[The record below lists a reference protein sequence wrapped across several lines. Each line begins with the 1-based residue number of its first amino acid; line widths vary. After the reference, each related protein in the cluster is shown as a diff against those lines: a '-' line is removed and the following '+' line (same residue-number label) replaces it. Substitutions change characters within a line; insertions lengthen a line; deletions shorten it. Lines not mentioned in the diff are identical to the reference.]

1 MSTHYQ
7 TMRKPGPSRAL
18 TAGVGVVLAVA
29 VVLVSLAATHVFD
42 HHTTTPAA
50 SQSGGQVAPNG
61 SAAAGGQ
68 GQVTPSGS
76 SGSHPV
82 APSAAVKTLQQEL
95 AQLNYYEGSIDG
107 IMGPQTVQAIQ
118 DLQRQAGLS
127 QTGTMNSATEAALHN
142 YLVHGNS
149 AMNPPPDPASNPAPT
164 PTPSYSASVAALQ
177 KQLAELNYYEGP
189 VNGISGPATAQAITY
204 LQREAGL
211 AQTGQLNAATQAA
224 LNNYLVHGN
233 NQMAG

>member
-29 VVLVSLAATHVFD
+29 VVLISLAATHVFD

-61 SAAAGGQ
+61 SGGAGAH

-189 VNGISGPATAQAITY
+189 VNGISGPAPLRPSPTCSVRPGW
-204 LQREAGL
+204 LRRGS
-211 AQTGQLNAATQAA
+211 
-224 LNNYLVHGN
+224 
-233 NQMAG
+233 